1 MAGGPADQQR
11 LRYCVRF
18 PEGFDF
24 AKGGKLP
31 GFYGGTVTGGQ
42 QIPDGEN
49 GFSTRLMW
57 RAEGAGEVYA
67 YLPGSRKHGTSI
79 GRGLW
84 TFRRGSW
91 DCIVQELTLNTA
103 GIANGE
109 IVLWV
114 NGVQV
119 LKETGLEFRTT
130 ERLKIDGLFFSTF
143 FGGSDRSWSTPVDQ
157 YLEFEGFGVA
167 PAE

>member
-1 MAGGPADQQR
+1 M
-11 LRYCVRF
+11 
-18 PEGFDF
+18 
-24 AKGGKLP
+24 
-31 GFYGGTVTGGQ
+31 
-42 QIPDGEN
+42 
-49 GFSTRLMW
+49 
-57 RAEGAGEVYA
+57 
-67 YLPGSRKHGTSI
+67 
-79 GRGLW
+79 
-84 TFRRGSW
+84 
-91 DCIVQELTLNTA
+91 QELTLNTA